1 MDRVIGIDAGLNG
14 ALAFLS
20 EDGLLVER
28 MPVISIGKKKR
39 IDLNALEGIM
49 LLWQPSIA
57 IIEEAQ
63 VMPNQGS
70 VSGFTIGFNYSS
82 LITALYMMRI
92 PTEEVRPTAWKKALR
107 VSANKD
113 DCRYRAQQLFPN
125 NASDFSKKSDDG
137 LAEAALLTYYY
148 KTRGN

>member
-1 MDRVIGIDAGLNG
+1 MDKIIGIDAGLNG
-14 ALAFLS
+14 ALALLS
-20 EDGLLVER
+20 EDGLVVER
-28 MPVISIGKKKR
+28 MPVISIGKKNR

-49 LLWQPSIA
+49 LAWMPTIA
-57 IIEEAQ
+57 IVEEAQ

-92 PTEEVRPTAWKKALR
+92 PTEEVRSTIWKKALR
-107 VSANKD
+107 VSSNKD

-125 NASDFSKKSDDG
+125 NASDFSKKNDDG

-148 KTRGN
+148 KIRGN